1 MHQEFE
7 IFELYKI
14 GETSYIDKI
23 ICEID
28 EDGII
33 IKPPLIYMA
42 NEKKGNKLLGQEEN
56 SMTILKPSAIALAKK
71 ILEFY
76 GVE

>member
-14 GETSYIDKI
+14 GETNYIDKI
-23 ICEID
+23 VCEID

-42 NEKKGNKLLGQEEN
+42 NEKNGNKLLGQEEN
-56 SMTILKPSAIALAKK
+56 TMTILKPSAIALAKK